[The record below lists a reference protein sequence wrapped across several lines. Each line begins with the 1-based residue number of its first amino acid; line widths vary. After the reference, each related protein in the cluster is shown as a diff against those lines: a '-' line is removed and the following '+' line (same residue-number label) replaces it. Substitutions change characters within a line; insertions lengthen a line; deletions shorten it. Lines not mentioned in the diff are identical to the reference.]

1 MILVTLHWT
10 QQPHKAYG
18 AHTATHG
25 PLVDVHHLP
34 VTEGRYEGE
43 KVRSEWYAA
52 EVIRRAGDPAAVA
65 QELDIAYLSS
75 GFPVFSPDW
84 ARAHLERVET
94 ASIRTQP
101 IVGNGLTDGVDRLI
115 THEERPDGEFWWFE
129 PDNFRTISGQF
140 PDGSGQKADSLDG
153 VICCG
158 VDTAEGLGNADSDP
172 DYSAIVLWDPKAST
186 TVGCFRSRIVS
197 PADVAAIVSDLA
209 SRCTLLITIE
219 RNGPGLAVI
228 STLAGLL
235 TGYRQEADVFYP
247 LKYADARGT
256 SERQPGFRTTPD
268 SKHQLIELVRYH
280 TDPERGTLLDRRLV
294 DEYTVFAH
302 LSGRKMGA
310 PVGAHDDL
318 VMALGLALVAAKDAP
333 LYEAAEDP
341 QASDDAVMAGM
352 AAAVLDGTM
361 TDEEALSQLG
371 IR

>member
-18 AHTATHG
+18 AHTAKHG
-25 PLVDVHHLP
+25 PLLDVHHLP

-43 KVRSEWYAA
+43 KVRSEWYEA

-84 ARAHLERVET
+84 ARAHLERVES
-94 ASIRTQP
+94 ASMRTQP
-101 IVGNGLTDGVDRLI
+101 IVSNDVTEPARHD
-115 THEERPDGEFWWFE
+115 ERPDGEFWWFE
-129 PDNFRTISGQF
+129 SDPCVTFIRRSPDTSR
-140 PDGSGQKADSLDG
+140 

-158 VDTAEGLGNADSDP
+158 VDTAEGLGNKDSDP
-172 DYSAIVLWDPKAST
+172 DYSAIVLWDPASSRP
-186 TVGCFRSRIVS
+186 VGCFRSRIVS

-209 SRCTLLITIE
+209 QRCTLLITIE

-235 TGYRQEADVFYP
+235 TGYRQDADVFYP
-247 LKYADARGT
+247 LKYSDARGT

-280 TDPERGTLLDRRLV
+280 TDPQRGTLLDRRLV

-341 QASDDAVMAGM
+341 QASDDAVMGSM

-361 TDEEALSQLG
+361 TDEEALSELG
-371 IR
+371 LR